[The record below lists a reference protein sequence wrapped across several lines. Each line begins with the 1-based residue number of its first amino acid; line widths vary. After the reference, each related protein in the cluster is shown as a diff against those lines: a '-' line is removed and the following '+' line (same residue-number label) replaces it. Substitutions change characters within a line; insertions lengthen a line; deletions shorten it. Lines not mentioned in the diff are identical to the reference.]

1 MSYRVIRDGVEIGV
15 SPTIVHIDMGE
26 NGAYQ
31 ECSPEEAEGFC
42 VKLPPD
48 TQMPLEDGTAVVEPG
63 ALRDTVF
70 SLPGKKLPG
79 AVGEAAYKMQ
89 EETP

>member
-1 MSYRVIRDGVEIGV
+1 
-15 SPTIVHIDMGE
+15 
-26 NGAYQ
+26 
-31 ECSPEEAEGFC
+31 
-42 VKLPPD
+42 
-48 TQMPLEDGTAVVEPG
+48 MPLEDGTAVVEPG